1 MRTIEAWRMNVSLS
15 ITHARP
21 TSALARRPGLKRSS
35 EQTPPLYRRVVR
47 SQPPCCVPLVSSPR
61 VRKVASKSDVGAPS
75 AAQCPRFRARALGCR
90 RTPFFF
96 PLHGLIDEN
105 TLLHHGLIDE
115 NTRSGRL
122 IGTLHVSIDQS
133 INRVRTPFHSMHFN
147 SIPFHSMRLPRRK
160 NSKGEIIDHG
170 KGVNLENVDR
180 VKMLIGGTC
189 LCLCPE

>member
-1 MRTIEAWRMNVSLS
+1 MCLSRSRTRDRRALSRVDPVSNDRASKHPRSIVESFVLNPPAAYLS
-15 ITHARP
+15 SRLRECVKSLLKV
-21 TSALARRPGLKRSS
+21 TSA
-35 EQTPPLYRRVVR
+35 
-47 SQPPCCVPLVSSPR
+47 PR
-61 VRKVASKSDVGAPS
+61 
-75 AAQCPRFRARALGCR
+75 AQCPRFRARALGCR